1 MQSSNNTSPLL
12 NHAMRIRAKN
22 VELRKKIAQLES
34 DIQFVENDIS
44 TLTHT
49 YDDLAKQ
56 CQVLREKQT
65 DTKKDLLLQQCQTQ
79 FDHYINDIEN
89 YILNKQW
96 NLPAIEKSTVLCKI
110 TLSAF
115 KSLQNPHS

>member
-34 DIQFVENDIS
+34 DVQFVEKDIT
-44 TLTHT
+44 TLTHA
-49 YDDLAKQ
+49 YDDLAEQ

-65 DTKKDLLLQQCQTQ
+65 DKKKDLLLQQCQTQ
-79 FDHYINDIEN
+79 FDHYINDI
-89 YILNKQW
+89 
-96 NLPAIEKSTVLCKI
+96 
-110 TLSAF
+110 
-115 KSLQNPHS
+115 